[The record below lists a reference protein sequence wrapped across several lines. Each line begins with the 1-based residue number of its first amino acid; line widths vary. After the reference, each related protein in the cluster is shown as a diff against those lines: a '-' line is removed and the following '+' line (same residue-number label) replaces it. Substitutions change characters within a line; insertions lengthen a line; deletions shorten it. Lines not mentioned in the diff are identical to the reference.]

1 MLNNNYNLS
10 ELNKENPNI
19 IWIILI
25 LITLICWAFILYPK
39 LNTIS
44 KPTSNNSRSINIQ
57 EPEIIKEEPDKL
69 PKPKL
74 EIVKEEPDTLPK
86 PKQEIIKEEPD
97 YQPQLE
103 TKKKKINEN
112 CLNRDKKG
120 NCTNLKTSQ

>member
-25 LITLICWAFILYPK
+25 FITLICWAFILY
-39 LNTIS
+39 S
-44 KPTSNNSRSINIQ
+44 KPISNNSRSIYIQ
-57 EPEIIKEEPDKL
+57 EPEIIKDEPDNI
-69 PKPKL
+69 PKPKQ
-74 EIVKEEPDTLPK
+74 EIIKEEPDNPPK
-86 PKQEIIKEEPD
+86 PEPEIIKEEPD

-103 TKKKKINEN
+103 TEINEN
-112 CLNRDKKG
+112 CPNRDKKG